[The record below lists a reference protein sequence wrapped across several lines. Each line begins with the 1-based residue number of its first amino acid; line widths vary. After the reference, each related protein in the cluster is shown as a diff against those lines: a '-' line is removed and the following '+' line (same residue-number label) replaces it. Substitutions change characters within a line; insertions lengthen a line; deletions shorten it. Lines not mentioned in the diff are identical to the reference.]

1 MDTKIRPSDLAAQ
14 AAELHRTGKM
24 PKLEDVLQA
33 VAEARG
39 KYADKIKAA
48 RNQGNQGHAGIE
60 ALGKE

>member
-1 MDTKIRPSDLAAQ
+1 MENKIKPSDLAQQ

-24 PKLEDVLQA
+24 PKLEDVLAA

-48 RNQGNQGHAGIE
+48 RNQGTQPHAGIE